1 MSLLVQEFLL
11 NKTFKQLQDEHGV
24 YASFSKSGHKFSL
37 NYDMIETLETD
48 LLAQDC
54 RGLVLSA
61 EDGSSFK
68 DKALEVNGK
77 ISYLEI
83 CPGKTKVLAFP
94 LRRFFNHGQGVSSI
108 DWEDKNLA
116 IMEKLDGT
124 LIIVYF
130 DEFTN
135 NWCVATRA
143 VCEADLL
150 MDNGIF
156 TFRTLF
162 EKALKETCSKSF
174 DDYTNGLN
182 KNITYCF
189 ELTTPYNRIVCD
201 YKDSRVTLLAARN
214 NTTFKEF
221 ILSDLWSKKWQSK
234 DDCLNSYFVPDKD
247 KEYIKTLDDD
257 KSCLIDAP
265 YHLNGVPFVR
275 TYTYTSVNELI
286 NLVGSFNPMEHEGV
300 VVIDSNFNRIK
311 LKNPAY
317 VAFNRA
323 RDVLGSS
330 ERNCVEIILQEKDDD
345 VLPYLPEEI
354 ANNLKKIKIN
364 VNKLIHDFNNKY
376 FEIKKKA
383 DEISLN
389 DKKEF
394 AILITKEVS
403 WTAPFF
409 QIFSGKAENM
419 HDFILK
425 NKKEGTWSN
434 SFLDKI
440 LEISKRYDI

>member
-1 MSLLVQEFLL
+1 M
-11 NKTFKQLQDEHGV
+11 NKIVKIK
-24 YASFSKSGHKFSL
+24 SINKISSKSKR
-37 NYDMIETLETD
+37 YDIQT
-48 LLAQDC
+48 AKNNNFFAN
-54 RGLVLSA
+54 GILVHNS
-61 EDGSSFK
+61 
-68 DKALEVNGK
+68 
-77 ISYLEI
+77 
-83 CPGKTKVLAFP
+83 
-94 LRRFFNHGQGVSSI
+94 
-108 DWEDKNLA
+108 
-116 IMEKLDGT
+116 
-124 LIIVYF
+124 LIIVYH
-130 DEFTN
+130 DIFTKQ
-135 NWCVATRA
+135 WCAATRA
-143 VCEADLL
+143 VPEADLL

-162 EKALKETCSKSF
+162 EKALKETCGKSF
-174 DDYTNGLN
+174 DEYANGLN

-221 ILSDLWSKKWQSK
+221 ILSDLWSKKWLSK
-234 DDCLNSYFVPDKD
+234 DDCLNSYFVSDKD
-247 KEYIKTLDDD
+247 KEYIKTVDDD
-257 KSCLIDAP
+257 KSCLIDVP
-265 YHLNGVPFVR
+265 YDLNGVPFVR

-364 VNKLIHDFNNKY
+364 VNKLFHDYNNKY

-394 AILITKEVS
+394 AILITKEIS

-409 QIFSGKAENM
+409 QIFSGKADNM

-440 LEISKRYDI
+440 LEISKKYDI